1 MKVLRLSIP
10 PLPRYAGTARC
21 AFSRFACFRHLGPA
35 EAENLLFAVGEAIA
49 NAIQHARTGEAIEV
63 LASDEGDAVI
73 VRITDRGRGF
83 AAPVDNLTA
92 LPSVLAE
99 NGRGFAIMQRCT
111 DFFDVVSEP
120 GSGTVVTLGRYRR
133 HFEELAP
140 VS

>member
-1 MKVLRLSIP
+1 MKVLRLSIQ
-10 PLPRYAGTARC
+10 PLPRYAGTARR
-21 AFSRFACFRHLGPA
+21 AFSRFAGFRQLGPA

-83 AAPVDNLTA
+83 AAPADSLTA

-99 NGRGFAIMQRCT
+99 HGRGFAIMQRCT

-133 HFEELAP
+133 ELEELAP